1 VLLRRAVPALLVSA
15 LGATGV
21 LLAPAAT
28 AATPP
33 TYVALG
39 DSYAAGFGLPLP
51 ATLTGQPVAGCD
63 QTTLDYPHRLATSL
77 GLTLTDVTCSGAVT
91 GDFFAP
97 QTVTPPPN
105 PAAQL
110 DVFTTVQPDLV
121 SITIGGNDL
130 GFSAI
135 AQACTAASPQGPTFA
150 SLAGGPPGLPSCK
163 AFFASPA
170 GKASDPYAR
179 IPEVTAK
186 VRAAIAAVQAA
197 APKAK
202 VVVIGYPAIAPDAA
216 NTPAG
221 GCFAANLLPTPV
233 PVPGLPVPLA
243 SALPFTDVDIPYL
256 QVLQQQLNTAIGQQA
271 TALGASYA
279 DVYPASLAH
288 SACSPEA
295 TRWVEPV
302 VPGGGGTNVL
312 HPSLAG
318 TQAMTDALSP
328 VVAALLAAAP
338 PATTTPAAPTSTAAP
353 VTTAAPATT
362 AAPTSAAVVA
372 AATTVRPQASR
383 VLANTGPAPV
393 GPLLAVAGAFLT
405 IGAVLVAAPGRRRR

>member
-39 DSYAAGFGLPLP
+39 DSYAAGFGLPLTD
-51 ATLTGQPVAGCD
+51 ATPTRTSVPGCD
-63 QTTLDYPHRLATSL
+63 QTSLDYPHRLATSL
-77 GLTLTDVTCSGAVT
+77 GLALTDVTCSGAVT
-91 GDFFAP
+91 DDFYAP
-97 QTVTPPPN
+97 QTVTPTPDPP
-105 PAAQL
+105 AQL
-110 DVFTTVQPDLV
+110 DVFKTIQPDLV

-130 GFSAI
+130 GFSKI
-135 AQACTAASPQGPTFA
+135 AQACIALTKDGPTLATAATKTPSLNCKDYFA
-150 SLAGGPPGLPSCK
+150 N
-163 AFFASPA
+163 A
-170 GKASDPYAR
+170 GKTDDPYAR
-179 IPEVTAK
+179 IPAVTAK

-216 NTPAG
+216 NTPEG
-221 GCFAANLLPTPV
+221 GCFAANALPS
-233 PVPGLPVPLA
+233 GSQLP
-243 SALPFTDVDIPYL
+243 STLPFTDIDIPYL

-271 TALGASYA
+271 TELGASYA

-318 TQAMTDALSP
+318 TQAMADALSP
-328 VVAALLAAAP
+328 VVEALLA
-338 PATTTPAAPTSTAAP
+338 PAAPTTTTAPPTTTAAP
-353 VTTAAPATT
+353 VTTAAPTT
-362 AAPTSAAVVA
+362 TTTTAVVA
-372 AATTVRPQASR
+372 VTTPVRPQASR
-383 VLANTGPAPV
+383 VLANTGPAPI

-405 IGAVLVAAPGRRRR
+405 AGAVMVAGPGRRRR

>member
-1 VLLRRAVPALLVSA
+1 MLLRRAVPALLVSA

-21 LLAPAAT
+21 LLAPAASAAT

-51 ATLTGQPVAGCD
+51 ATLTGQPVAGCE

-77 GLTLTDVTCSGAVT
+77 GLALTDVTCSGAVT
-91 GDFFAP
+91 GDFSAP
-97 QTVTPPPN
+97 QAVTPMPDPP
-105 PAAQL
+105 AQL
-110 DVFTTVQPDLV
+110 DVFKTIQPDLV

-135 AQACTAASPQGPTFA
+135 AQACIALTKNGPTLATAATKTP
-150 SLAGGPPGLPSCK
+150 SLSCK
-163 AFFASPA
+163 DYFANA
-170 GKASDPYAR
+170 GKADDPYAR

-197 APKAK
+197 APNAK

-216 NTPAG
+216 NTPEG
-221 GCFAANLLPTPV
+221 GCFTANALPTPV
-233 PVPGLPVPLA
+233 PVPGLPVPLVT
-243 SALPFTDVDIPYL
+243 ALPFTDIDIPYL

-271 TALGASYA
+271 TERGASYA
-279 DVYPASLAH
+279 DVYPTSLAH

-302 VPGGGGTNVL
+302 IPGGGGTNVL

-318 TQAMTDALSP
+318 TQAMANALSP
-328 VVAALLAAAP
+328 VVEALLA
-338 PATTTPAAPTSTAAP
+338 PAAPTTTTAPPTTTAAP
-353 VTTAAPATT
+353 VTTAAPTT
-362 AAPTSAAVVA
+362 TTTTAVVA
-372 AATTVRPQASR
+372 VTTPVRPQASR
-383 VLANTGPAPV
+383 VLANTGPAPI

-405 IGAVLVAAPGRRRR
+405 AGAVMVAGPGRRRR